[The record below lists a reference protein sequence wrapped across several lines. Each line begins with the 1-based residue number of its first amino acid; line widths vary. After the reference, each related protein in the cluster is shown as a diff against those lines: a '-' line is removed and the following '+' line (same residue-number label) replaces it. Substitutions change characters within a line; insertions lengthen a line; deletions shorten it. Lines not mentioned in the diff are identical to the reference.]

1 MVFVI
6 APQLRRVGLCIG
18 QNQMCHL
25 RTGLL
30 LFFGVRELCLC
41 GWLKI
46 TRLFNLSFRGARE
59 SLRLFELKKCAVEK
73 IKNTEGSA
81 MSVGSVAV
89 QLKYGL
95 YVGHL
100 SKLAFHFMFIVV
112 RLVVVVSSVRLACKL
127 FIHAINLRLCNQIGC
142 IVAGLLRMN
151 EFTIFLFYRLF
162 CFSSRN
168 SHKAQHCVFL

>member
-1 MVFVI
+1 LSKYGFLSVRWQKMALLV
-6 APQLRRVGLCIG
+6 LRRVGLCVG
-18 QNQMCHL
+18 QNQMCHM
-25 RTGLL
+25 
-30 LFFGVRELCLC
+30 C

-46 TRLFNLSFRGARE
+46 
-59 SLRLFELKKCAVEK
+59 ELKKCAVGK

-112 RLVVVVSSVRLACKL
+112 RLVVVVSSVRLACNSFIPLL
-127 FIHAINLRLCNQIGC
+127 FTPYL
-142 IVAGLLRMN
+142 
-151 EFTIFLFYRLF
+151 Y
-162 CFSSRN
+162 
-168 SHKAQHCVFL
+168 